1 MNTVKLAARLTRM
14 ACLVMSLHTA
24 IGAAQATA
32 SAGARSPEAVYP
44 QVLRLDGGDVTYAV
58 GVTRNGVL

>member
-1 MNTVKLAARLTRM
+1 
-14 ACLVMSLHTA
+14 
-24 IGAAQATA
+24 
-32 SAGARSPEAVYP
+32 VYP

>member
-1 MNTVKLAARLTRM
+1 M